1 MRSGTHGLMSVSG
14 AADSSSPSWAA
25 ASVSESAAML
35 PAQQNTTSTQ
45 THQQFMG
52 GDTSSPSWAAGSN
65 SQSVT
70 SKQAYNCTSTE
81 RTHLSRAHSAQNRIY
96 ERAKITCKVPILSN
110 SYCSTHSY
118 RIVSISSQLTVSA
131 LNA

>member
-35 PAQQNTTSTQ
+35 PVQQNTTSTQ

-52 GDTSSPSWAAGSN
+52 GGGGGGGYFIPFLGSRIKQPVCNIKTGTQLYQYWEDSSE
-65 SQSVT
+65 QS
-70 SKQAYNCTSTE
+70 SFCTE
-81 RTHLSRAHSAQNRIY
+81 
-96 ERAKITCKVPILSN
+96 
-110 SYCSTHSY
+110 
-118 RIVSISSQLTVSA
+118 
-131 LNA
+131 

>member
-35 PAQQNTTSTQ
+35 PVQQNTTSTQ

-52 GDTSSPSWAAGSN
+52 GGGTSSPSWAAGSN

-70 SKQAYNCTSTE
+70 SKQAHNCTSTE

-96 ERAKITCKVPILSN
+96 ELAKITCKGTN
-110 SYCSTHSY
+110 S
-118 RIVSISSQLTVSA
+118 QQ
-131 LNA
+131 